1 MRYLW
6 LNHSPVTSLQCS
18 PHIPIPICE
27 RLGSR
32 LGSINKNEQGLQKM
46 LKTWLGQE
54 IGQRKDE
61 GEHGVESPVM
71 FETLEPRVLMNASP
85 VGQVT
90 PTPIAS
96 STQPVVVQDVNGTQ
110 LTVSLSGH
118 GSWQITQGPN
128 GLQLTVTGTDA
139 NSQLTHRQHARL
151 TSWIRRRLGR
161 PALFCSALP
170 AQ

>member
-1 MRYLW
+1 
-6 LNHSPVTSLQCS
+6 
-18 PHIPIPICE
+18 
-27 RLGSR
+27 

-61 GEHGVESPVM
+61 SEHGVESPVM

-139 NSQLTHRQHARL
+139 NSQLTL
-151 TSWIRRRLGR
+151 TASTPGAAAGSKLNLPIRAVASPNQAGTSSRRRAR
-161 PALFCSALP
+161 WRVYP
-170 AQ
+170 